1 MLDSTD
7 IESQSF
13 VPMETRR
20 PKQVAEDREELAP
33 ITLIPSPQ
41 NGSGPAPAF
50 PPLFDDPIILAKAR
64 QFVEGTKQQAEEAKR
79 PASPADLD
87 AEVPA
92 EDPALVAQLRLL
104 EEARKFEEAKKR
116 DDARLLDQARRIE
129 QNWDLEERRQL
140 ELNRRLIQARQ
151 REELRE
157 LETKER
163 EQKRPE
169 PFDYNLGVWL
179 AGAGPSD
186 IRECGETERRKICA
200 IGYTVLVPTIFA
212 LIAASYAVS
221 TLTSNAFVITAISIA
236 WAAIILIVDRAII
249 ATYSPFMKIGSKAA
263 VITLRIGVAVLMGL
277 TVSHPLT
284 LLLFKDTINAQIE
297 AERDREIEAHR
308 EKFTTQKKEVETR
321 TAAVLAE
328 LDKLHQRLEDSYE
341 AKFIRPSDALTAP
354 SVSAALT
361 AEEQLAVDQRSEEAA
376 KTFRTELADLATRIQ
391 ATEAQKMSLQSEVD
405 DWQRQFESEI
415 NGQRSGVA
423 GVGPRARSIQKDQ
436 LEWRRADLQRM
447 TEELRTMA
455 SRRAEL
461 ESSIATSSEGI
472 RKEVERSAA
481 ERAARIEG
489 EQQRIADMQRQAQTQ
504 QMASFLQQQDTVR
517 AQIQGSIKSAQADKE
532 RLSSEL
538 ATLVADEEA
547 RLNQLQGEPRK
558 DMLSQTLALHH
569 LFEDPKAGGT
579 FALMAYLVLAGLF
592 LAVDTMPILV
602 KFTSK
607 KGEFE
612 IRREQVLLEA
622 EQGSVFGNLP
632 ANLRELD
639 DIERQE
645 LHKQVVTYYKKEQ
658 EKKILLK
665 EKEVEEARNRR
676 DSSLKRS
683 QFELAKRDRESQ
695 IEMVRLAERELKAQ
709 EARLNAAITKIE
721 REVGSPKKLKLDI
734 WRRKINESE
743 AEEVASRRK
752 QDELE
757 TEAQS

>member
-1 MLDSTD
+1 
-7 IESQSF
+7 
-13 VPMETRR
+13 
-20 PKQVAEDREELAP
+20 
-33 ITLIPSPQ
+33 
-41 NGSGPAPAF
+41 
-50 PPLFDDPIILAKAR
+50 
-64 QFVEGTKQQAEEAKR
+64 
-79 PASPADLD
+79 
-87 AEVPA
+87 
-92 EDPALVAQLRLL
+92 
-104 EEARKFEEAKKR
+104 
-116 DDARLLDQARRIE
+116 
-129 QNWDLEERRQL
+129 
-140 ELNRRLIQARQ
+140 
-151 REELRE
+151 
-157 LETKER
+157 
-163 EQKRPE
+163 
-169 PFDYNLGVWL
+169 
-179 AGAGPSD
+179 
-186 IRECGETERRKICA
+186 
-200 IGYTVLVPTIFA
+200 
-212 LIAASYAVS
+212 
-221 TLTSNAFVITAISIA
+221 
-236 WAAIILIVDRAII
+236 
-249 ATYSPFMKIGSKAA
+249 
-263 VITLRIGVAVLMGL
+263 
-277 TVSHPLT
+277 
-284 LLLFKDTINAQIE
+284 
-297 AERDREIEAHR
+297 
-308 EKFTTQKKEVETR
+308 
-321 TAAVLAE
+321 
-328 LDKLHQRLEDSYE
+328 
-341 AKFIRPSDALTAP
+341 
-354 SVSAALT
+354 
-361 AEEQLAVDQRSEEAA
+361 
-376 KTFRTELADLATRIQ
+376 
-391 ATEAQKMSLQSEVD
+391 VD

-461 ESSIATSSEGI
+461 ESSIAASSEGI